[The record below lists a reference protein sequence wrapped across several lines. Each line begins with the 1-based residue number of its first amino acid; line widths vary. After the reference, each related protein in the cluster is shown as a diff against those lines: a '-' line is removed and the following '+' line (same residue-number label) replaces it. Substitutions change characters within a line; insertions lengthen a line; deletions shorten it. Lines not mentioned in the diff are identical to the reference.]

1 MCVELCVEL
10 CAAQVTFIDI
20 KHAKNFSTLQTLLK
34 YTHLKYQ
41 LLIVPNIQHGIIV
54 MNTNAVSELTCTNL
68 LASSTGSVK
77 YLSISGLSWE
87 RFMYHSSAHT
97 HTHTHTHMHTH
108 THTHA
113 HTHTHTHT
121 CTHTCTHT
129 HAHTR
134 THTRTHTHTYTH
146 RHTHTHIY
154 TYIHNTH
161 TRALANTTDKH
172 LSIYTAFLGTLTHL

>member
-10 CAAQVTFIDI
+10 CTAQVTFIDI

-77 YLSISGLSWE
+77 YLSISGLSWK

-108 THTHA
+108 IHTDTHTRTHTHM
-113 HTHTHTHT
+113 HTHT
-121 CTHTCTHT
+121 CTHTH
-129 HAHTR
+129 
-134 THTRTHTHTYTH
+134 THTHTYTH
-146 RHTHTHIY
+146 RHTHTHIH
-154 TYIHNTH
+154 IHTQHTH

-172 LSIYTAFLGTLTHL
+172 LSIYTAFLGALTHL